1 MTKRF
6 QRRQRSGIRLTERDL
21 KTVEAV
27 FEARYMTNQLI
38 ARLLYKPTTFS
49 SCKQRLRYLFDLGY
63 LKKRKA
69 QVNQPDVYYL
79 GLIGKRYIVP
89 LGQYTREEV
98 DAIAGVGGVGAVA
111 PSLMLRHELT
121 LSKLYVNARLEC
133 RHHGWDMHWE
143 NTRILE
149 RERLGIEPD
158 ARIVVING
166 QKSKQ
171 AFIEF
176 TAAMPSAKE
185 LADKIAAY
193 EAYWER
199 TERPVPVL
207 WFTTSRNKINRLKE
221 GVLKSVYRDYFLLG
235 LIEDAAEFLTGPIW
249 WWSEAE
255 EMIQW
260 LGGS

>member
-6 QRRQRSGIRLTERDL
+6 VRRQRSGIALTERDL
-21 KTVEAV
+21 RAVEAV

-79 GLIGKRYIVP
+79 GLIGKRYIVS
-89 LGQYTREEV
+89 LGEHTREVV
-98 DAIAGVGGVGAVA
+98 DRIAGVGGEGAVA

-121 LSKLYVNARLEC
+121 LSRLYVNARLEC
-133 RHHGWDMHWE
+133 RECGWDMHWK
-143 NTRILE
+143 NTRSLE
-149 RERLGIEPD
+149 SERLGIEPD

-166 QKSKQ
+166 RKSKQ

-185 LADKIAAY
+185 LRGKIEGYA
-193 EAYWER
+193 AYWER
-199 TERPVPVL
+199 TGSPMPVL
-207 WFTTSRNKINRLKE
+207 WFTTSRSKINRLRE
-221 GVLKSVYRDYFLLG
+221 GIQKSAYRDYFLVG
-235 LIEDAAEFLTGPIW
+235 SIEDAARFLSGRVW
-249 WWSEAE
+249 WWSEADD
-255 EMIQW
+255 MIQW

>member
-6 QRRQRSGIRLTERDL
+6 ERRQRSGIRLTERDL

-63 LKKRKA
+63 LRKRKA

-79 GLIGKRYIVP
+79 GLIGKRYIVS

-98 DAIAGVGGVGAVA
+98 DRIAGVGGEGAVA

-121 LSKLYVNARLEC
+121 LSKLYVNARMEC
-133 RHHGWDMHWE
+133 RHHGWDMDWQ

-166 QKSKQ
+166 RKSKQ

-185 LADKIAAY
+185 LANKVEGY

-199 TERPVPVL
+199 TQKPVPVL
-207 WFTTSRNKINRLKE
+207 WLTTSRSKINRLRE
-221 GVLKSVYRDYFLLG
+221 GVLKSVYKDYFLLG
-235 LIEDAAEFLTGPIW
+235 LIEDTTRFLSDRIW
-249 WWSEAE
+249 WWSEE
-255 EMIQW
+255 EDVIQW
-260 LGGS
+260 LAGP

>member
-6 QRRQRSGIRLTERDL
+6 ERRQRSGIRLTERDL
-21 KTVEAV
+21 RTVEAV

-38 ARLLYKPTTFS
+38 ARLFYKPTTFS
-49 SCKQRLRYLFDLGY
+49 SCKQRVRYLFDLGY

-79 GLIGKRYIVP
+79 GLEGKRHIVS

-98 DAIAGVGGVGAVA
+98 NRIAGVGGEGAVA
-111 PSLMLRHELT
+111 PTLMLKHELT
-121 LSKLYVNARLEC
+121 LSRLYVNARLEC
-133 RHHGWDMHWE
+133 RGYGWDMHWK
-143 NTRILE
+143 NTRLLE
-149 RERLGIEPD
+149 MERLGIEPD
-158 ARIVVING
+158 ASTEVVNG
-166 QKSKQ
+166 QRSKQ

-185 LADKIAAY
+185 LSQKVAGY
-193 EAYWER
+193 EGYWER
-199 TERPVPVL
+199 TENPTAVL
-207 WFTTSRNKINRLKE
+207 WLTTSRNKINRLRE
-221 GVLKSVYRDYFLLG
+221 TVSRSVYKDYYLLA
-235 LIEDAAEFLTGPIW
+235 LIEDAARFLTGRIW

-260 LGGS
+260 LGGP